1 MSNFL
6 LFAAKDQDAVKF
18 HKEDNHPFRTKFE
31 RDRDRILYSKEFRRL
46 SGKTQVF
53 VAGSDDN
60 VRTRLTHT
68 LEVTQIANTIA
79 RHLNLNEVLTE
90 AISYGHDIGHTP
102 FGHVGERTLNLI
114 VNGCDII
121 RNINEFI
128 SPDLRGFKH
137 NWQSVRVATRLEKID
152 RNFPGLNLTDYTLW
166 GILNHSK
173 LEYKPCSYINEE
185 RCTLKH
191 ERNKICANKTLSLKF
206 YDQYTI
212 YLNTN
217 SWTVEGLV
225 VSWADEI
232 AQRNHD
238 IQDGL
243 MSNIID
249 KNELVVTLDKIFT
262 NILTESEMKQLAEIK
277 KEPVKTYYLSLLSKF
292 VVNLYVTRILE
303 NTKSNLR
310 KLRDKYNLSSEN
322 SFNSS
327 KQKIFDNEDIGNIVS
342 FEDKFAIYEKK
353 FHNYIKDR
361 IINSGAA
368 QRMDGKSNYI
378 ILQLVKAYLTNPQQ
392 LPDPT
397 ILSVYRNYNE
407 FDLDK
412 SLKKLPLTEV
422 VAKKRNDLQ
431 IDYFSHEN
439 EKFKVALLR
448 TICDYIAGMT
458 DQYALDQF
466 EILYGGTGFRTL

>member
-1 MSNFL
+1 MSNFM
-6 LFAAKDQDAVKF
+6 LFAARDQDAVKY
-18 HKEDNHPFRTKFE
+18 HKEDDHPFRSKFE

-121 RNINEFI
+121 KNINDFI

-137 NWQSVRVATRLEKID
+137 NWQSIRVATKLEKID
-152 RNFPGLNLTDYTLW
+152 RGFPGLNLTDYTLW

-173 LEYKPCSYINEE
+173 LEYKPCDYLNEE

-191 ERNKICANKTLSLKF
+191 ERNKTCANRTLSLKF
-206 YDQYTI
+206 YDHYRKYI
-212 YLNTN
+212 NTT
-217 SWTVEGLV
+217 SWTIEGLV

-238 IQDGL
+238 IQDGM

-249 KNELVVTLDKIFT
+249 KNELVASLITIF
-262 NILTESEMKQLAEIK
+262 NDILTKSEQKQLAEIK
-277 KEPVKTYYLSLLSKF
+277 KESVKTYYLSLLSKF
-292 VVNLYVTRILE
+292 VVNLFVTRLLN
-303 NTKSNLR
+303 NTKNNLR
-310 KLRDKYNLSSEN
+310 RLRDKYGLSSEN
-322 SFNSS
+322 SFNNNKSIIINS
-327 KQKIFDNEDIGNIVS
+327 DTIEKIVS
-342 FEDKFAIYEKK
+342 YDDLFAAQEKL
-353 FHNYIKDR
+353 FHRYIKDR

-392 LPDPT
+392 LPDST
-397 ILSVYRNYNE
+397 ILSIYRNYE
-407 FDLDK
+407 DFDLDK
-412 SLKKLPLTEV
+412 CLKKLPLSEI
-422 VAKKRNDLQ
+422 VANKRNDLQ
-431 IDYFSHEN
+431 NDYFSHEN
-439 EKFKVALLR
+439 DKFKIALLR

-466 EILYGGTGFRTL
+466 EILYGGTGFRSL